1 VSQRLERVT
10 TEALRVALVAVA
22 IVAGAYAVISVVV
35 VMYVSN
41 SLTSQVDSR
50 LVSSLTRI
58 ANNPFT
64 PIRVTPGSS
73 RDPLGNPLGAPL
85 HIWVVL
91 SDGRVASPDTT
102 VSLPSG
108 AMRVSNPTTVNINGD
123 DVRVAGT
130 TISGDHVV
138 LGQSLDGVAQARGTT
153 IAAELIVGTVL
164 LVLVFLGA
172 LWVGR
177 RVGAPFELARQRQ
190 LEFTADASHELRTP
204 LSVIEAQTSLALNQ
218 ERDPRW
224 YHSAFERVGSET
236 KRMRHLVDDLLWLAR
251 VDTTEVKP
259 ESEPVDLGVL
269 ARRAV
274 DRFASVCEA
283 RDVNLSLTIAE
294 GEHTL
299 TGSAPWLD
307 RLVGVL
313 LDNACKY
320 APPGGHVA
328 VTVSSGQGRVQL
340 SVDDSGPGIPTEE
353 RPRIFDRFHR
363 ATDQAGGSGL
373 GLAIGD
379 TVVRKTGGRWEVRTS
394 PLGGAGM
401 TVSWPRAGA

>member
-1 VSQRLERVT
+1 MSQRLERVH
-10 TEALRVALVAVA
+10 TEALRVALAAVGIVAVA
-22 IVAGAYAVISVVV
+22 YAAISIVV

-41 SLTSQVDSR
+41 SLTSQVDQR
-50 LVSSLTRI
+50 LSSSLNRI
-58 ANNPFT
+58 ATNAYT
-64 PIRVTPGSS
+64 PIRVTPGGS

-91 SDGRVASPDTT
+91 PDGRVASPDTA
-102 VSLPSG
+102 VALPAG
-108 AMRVSNPTTVNINGD
+108 ATRVSSPTTVSIDGD

-130 TISGDHVV
+130 PVGDDYVV
-138 LGQSLDGVAQARGTT
+138 AGQSLFGVAQARSTT
-153 IAAELIVGTVL
+153 IVAELIVGTVL

-204 LSVIEAQTSLALNQ
+204 LAVIEAQTGLALNQ
-218 ERDPRW
+218 ERDPGW
-224 YHSAFERVGSET
+224 YRSAFQRVAGET
-236 KRMRHLVDDLLWLAR
+236 GRMRHLVDDLLWLAR
-251 VDTTEVKP
+251 ADTSEAKLD
-259 ESEPVDLGVL
+259 SEPVDLGVL
-269 ARRAV
+269 ARRTV
-274 DRFASVCEA
+274 DRFTSVCEA
-283 RDVNLSLTIAE
+283 KGATLTLTVAE
-294 GEHTL
+294 GEHTV
-299 TGSAPWLD
+299 TGPATWLD

-320 APPGGHVA
+320 APAGGHVA
-328 VTVSSGQGRVQL
+328 VTVSSGQGRVEL
-340 SVDDSGPGIPTEE
+340 SVDDSGPGIPAAE
-353 RPRIFDRFHR
+353 RGRIFDRFHR

-379 TVVRKTGGRWEVRTS
+379 TVVRRTGGRWEVRTS

-401 TVSWPRAGA
+401 TVSWPKAPA